1 MVAQAVN
8 SRMRWQVATQPM
20 HSEGLGIAALDR
32 LRLLRDSGADP
43 SNGADMANPY
53 DVTLGFHIDGEWIAA
68 DRETQAVLDPAT
80 GATLGQLPLAAP
92 ADLDRA
98 LDAAARAFR
107 SWRATAPEKRAAVL
121 ARAAQLLRERAD
133 RLAAICTAEEGKPF
147 AEAKGETLAAA
158 ALLDFHAGEATRIY
172 GRVLP
177 RPSGT
182 RSLVLQQPVGPVAA
196 FCAWNFPVLNPVRK
210 LSPAIA
216 AGCSVILKPS
226 EETPGAAIE
235 VLRCLLDAG
244 LPAGVAQLVFG
255 VPDQVSR
262 HLLASPVTRKL
273 SFTGSVPVGKHL
285 LRLAADTVMKS
296 TMELGG
302 HGPVLVFDDCDLD
315 KTVELLVAHKFR
327 NAGQVCVA
335 PTRFH
340 VQEGIYDRFA
350 AAFAERTKAMRIGNG
365 MDRATQMGPLA
376 NPRRPDAMATLVDQA
391 VGAGARLL
399 TGGTRGQGGGFFFS
413 PTVLADVPLSAS
425 AMNDEPFGPVALI
438 GRFGSDDDAIAEAN
452 RLPYGLGAYC
462 FTENGRRQNRLG
474 DEIEA
479 GMVAIN
485 TVRMSWADAPFG
497 GVKDSGFG
505 SEDGPEGIAAH
516 MVTKAVHIA

>member
-1 MVAQAVN
+1 MTDPH
-8 SRMRWQVATQPM
+8 SRYDTRL
-20 HSEGLGIAALDR
+20 GL
-32 LRLLRDSGADP
+32 
-43 SNGADMANPY
+43 Y
-53 DVTLGFHIDGEWIAA
+53 IDGEWIT
-68 DRETQAVLDPAT
+68 DGRDTQPVLDPAT
-80 GATLGQLPLAAP
+80 GSTLAEVPLATP

-98 LDAAARAFR
+98 LAAAERGFR
-107 SWRATAPEKRAAVL
+107 MWRATTPQERSAVL
-121 ARAAQLLRERAD
+121 QRTAALVRERSD
-133 RLAAICTAEEGKPF
+133 RLATIATLEEGKPF
-147 AEAKGETLAAA
+147 AEAKGEVAATA
-158 ALLDFHAGEATRIY
+158 ALLDFHAGEAVRIY

-182 RSLVLQQPVGPVAA
+182 RSLVLHQPVGPVAA
-196 FCAWNFPVLNPVRK
+196 FCAWNFPVMNPVRK

-226 EETPGAAIE
+226 EETPGAAVEI
-235 VLRCLLDAG
+235 LRCFEDAG

-255 VPDQVSR
+255 VPDTVSR

-285 LRLAADTVMKS
+285 LKLAAETVMKS

-315 KTVELLVAHKFR
+315 KTLDILVQHKFR

-340 VQEGIYDRFA
+340 VQEGIYERFA
-350 AAFAERTKAMRIGNG
+350 TGFAERTAALKVGNG
-365 MDRATQMGPLA
+365 LDPATQMGPMA
-376 NPRRPDAMATLVDQA
+376 NPRRPEAIAGLIQNA
-391 VGAGARLL
+391 VGAGARVL
-399 TGGTRGQGGGFFFS
+399 TGGVQKEGDGFFFT
-413 PTVLADVPLSAS
+413 PTVLADVPLAS
-425 AMNDEPFGPVALI
+425 GAMNEEPFGPVALI
-438 GRFGSDDDAIAEAN
+438 RPFASVDDAIAEAN

-462 FTENGRRQNRLG
+462 FTENGRRQNQLG

-479 GMVAIN
+479 GMIAIN
-485 TVRMSWADAPFG
+485 TVRLSWGDAPFG
-497 GVKDSGFG
+497 GVKDSGYG

-516 MVTKAVHIA
+516 LVTKAVHIA